1 MKWFLLIFAAAIAIA
16 IYTDNMGGA
25 KDAAG
30 NYNKILRGSP
40 Q

>member
-1 MKWFLLIFAAAIAIA
+1 MKWFLIILAVVIGIA
-16 IYTDNMGGA
+16 IYTGNMGGA

-30 NYNKILRGSP
+30 NYNKILRQG